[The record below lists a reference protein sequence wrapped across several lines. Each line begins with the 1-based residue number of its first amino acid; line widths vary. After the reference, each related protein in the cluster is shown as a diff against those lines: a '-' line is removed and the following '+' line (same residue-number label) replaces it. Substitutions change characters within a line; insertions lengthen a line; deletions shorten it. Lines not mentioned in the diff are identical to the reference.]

1 MGKFFLRH
9 TIICFFVSFI
19 IICYWDIT
27 KASNENITNITMISS
42 FIILLAYNQNK
53 FKIYSQKTNLSFLKE
68 NENKIID
75 NLKNN
80 RSIDWGIEE
89 EKNWRYK
96 WNNLQPKNI
105 NSFHDKFI
113 YYLFLLFK
121 IFILACIN
129 SIYMSLLEG
138 ILLLII
144 KIIIYFI

>member
-9 TIICFFVSFI
+9 TIICFVVSFI

-27 KASNENITNITMISS
+27 KTSNENITNLTMISS

-105 NSFHDKFI
+105 NSFHDKFF

-129 SIYMSLLEG
+129 SIYISLLEG